1 MLTTDIFE
9 LDSDDLIDFL
19 NKESTDLVPQLIDL
33 LRDEKGWCLG
43 RVLWS
48 LQILLARPLDTEVV
62 RRLINE
68 CYRIITTT
76 DNPESQSN
84 AFQTLHVAFRK
95 ISGALSVDEL
105 GKLRELFVSLSLVGC
120 WPHTK
125 TRANQ
130 ILRDKT
136 FWTILDQD

>member
-1 MLTTDIFE
+1 MLITDIFE
-9 LDSDDLIDFL
+9 VDADDLIDL
-19 NKESTDLVPQLIDL
+19 LDKESTDLVPQLIDL

-48 LQILLARPLDTEVV
+48 IQIFLARTLDTEVV

-84 AFQTLHVAFRK
+84 AFRTLHVAFCK
-95 ISGALSVDEL
+95 ISGALNAGEL
-105 GKLRELFVSLSLVGC
+105 SKLRDLIVAL
-120 WPHTK
+120 
-125 TRANQ
+125 
-130 ILRDKT
+130 
-136 FWTILDQD
+136 